1 MDGVDHGRTHI
12 IIKKIASAHWNA
24 HKLRAAL
31 GQWRHE
37 LEGSK
42 GLVQRATVICARL
55 LNSVLV
61 RTHEL
66 EAILLFG
73 RVWLALC

>member
-1 MDGVDHGRTHI
+1 MDGVEEGRTERI
-12 IIKKIASAHWNA
+12 MLQRASAHWNA